1 MRFLKNINIIKNWG
15 RPVSQETFAQILE
28 LTDQMLNSAKEAQWD
43 DLFSL
48 EKHRDGLIKKYFVD
62 TLLKDEMLADSVR
75 QVLKK
80 DQQIQNE
87 VRQERDRLAQE
98 LKKVTQGKNAVKSYA
113 TVG

>member
-1 MRFLKNINIIKNWG
+1 M
-15 RPVSQETFAQILE
+15 SQETFAQILE